1 MTSGWRRSRRSGDDA
16 VVKRTPISSL
26 LLAAAIGAGCGDND
40 AQFDAQALTGTWRG
54 RWTDDAGRRGGV
66 DLAVTSSDDSL
77 HLACDILGVHLPGL
91 RLDTER
97 VDAVIRGSKAVI
109 ADHGSDAFGQVN
121 GSIEADGRVAIDC
134 DEVIGP
140 VQSLRALGT
149 WETGTLTL
157 EVDVTYDSSLRT
169 SRAYVEMQRRGR
181 D

>member
-1 MTSGWRRSRRSGDDA
+1 M
-16 VVKRTPISSL
+16 KRTLISSL
-26 LLAAAIGAGCGDND
+26 LLAAAIGAGCGDRG
-40 AQFDAQALTGTWRG
+40 ARFDAQAFTGTWRG

-77 HLACDILGVHLPGL
+77 HLACDVHGMHLPGL

-97 VDAVIRGSKAVI
+97 VDAVIRGSEAVI
-109 ADHGSDAFGQVN
+109 VDHDSDAFGQVN
-121 GSIEADGRVAIDC
+121 GSIDVDGRVAVDC
-134 DEVIGP
+134 VEVLGP
-140 VQSLRALGT
+140 VHSLRALGT
-149 WETGTLTL
+149 WEAGVLTL